1 MTAAAMPR
9 GARAAVWLHGMAGL
23 LWLALALIVRHR
35 GDAVLFLPHGWSM
48 SAQSQSN
55 ALVLLV
61 LATICSQ
68 LAAFG
73 LARLRERS
81 LPGLLSTALL
91 LLLIYLGLVVSP
103 RPITVERS
111 VALTADVGNL
121 GPIRAHQTRYLTPPS
136 AWLRAK
142 GAPLKIPDAFTPQ
155 LYLFRVQP
163 DTDTQNIGF
172 MSCANRTQQRTWL
185 TSGDTTIG
193 LPRADLPVGVH
204 LPAEALSRFCVAGKR
219 LDPALAARLDD
230 AARERLERLSGP
242 ITTSFD
248 PFEIGAAQGRV
259 DIVPGTPHEFTSRGR
274 YLLFLAQGQRSRQ
287 LLPPSVAL
295 YTGQDYFY
303 AANQCD
309 AEYAQFLLAL
319 GVPYPDRAARYLRLE
334 IDGNYDHSAQL
345 ERPEE
350 FPYGLAPRSG
360 PMGCRET
367 LALLDKSDERTSGAL
382 RTYANLF

>member
-1 MTAAAMPR
+1 MTPVAMPS
-9 GARAAVWLHGMAGL
+9 GARAAVWMHGIAGL
-23 LWLALALIVRHR
+23 LWLTLAAIVRHR
-35 GDAVLFLPHGWSM
+35 GDAVLSLPHGWSM

-73 LARLRERS
+73 LARLRGRS
-81 LPGLLSTALL
+81 RPGWMSAALL
-91 LLLIYLGLVVSP
+91 LVLIYLALVVSP

-111 VALTADVGNL
+111 IALTQDVGNL
-121 GPIRAHQTRYLTPPS
+121 GPIQAHQTRYLTPPS
-136 AWLRAK
+136 AWLRPK
-142 GAPLKIPDAFTPQ
+142 GAPLSIPDAFTPQ
-155 LYLFRVQP
+155 MYLFRVQP
-163 DTDTQNIGF
+163 DTDTKNVGF

-185 TSGDTTIG
+185 TSGDTAIG

-204 LPAEALSRFCVAGKR
+204 LPADALSRFCVAGKR

-230 AARERLERLSGP
+230 AARSRLERLSGP
-242 ITTSFD
+242 VTTTFD

-274 YLLFLAQGQRSRQ
+274 YLLFLAQGPRSRQ

-309 AEYAQFLLAL
+309 ADYARFLLAL
-319 GVPYPDRAARYLRLE
+319 GVPYPDRAARYLRTE
-334 IDGNYDHSAQL
+334 IDGLYDHSAQL
-345 ERPEE
+345 ERPDE
-350 FPYGLAPRSG
+350 FPYGLAPRTG
-360 PMGCRET
+360 PIGCRET
-367 LALLDKSDERTSGAL
+367 LALLDKSDERTSGIPRAF
-382 RTYANLF
+382 ANLF

>member
-1 MTAAAMPR
+1 M
-9 GARAAVWLHGMAGL
+9 HGIAGL

-35 GDAVLFLPHGWSM
+35 GDAVLSLPHGWAM
-48 SAQSQSN
+48 GAQSQSN

-73 LARLRERS
+73 WARLRERS
-81 LPGLLSTALL
+81 LPGPVSAALL
-91 LLLIYLGLVVSP
+91 LVLIYLALVVSP
-103 RPITVERS
+103 RPITVERR
-111 VALTADVGNL
+111 VALTPDVGNL
-121 GPIRAHQTRYLTPPS
+121 GPILAHQTRYLTPPS

-142 GAPLKIPDAFTPQ
+142 GAPLNIPDAFTPQ

-163 DTDTQNIGF
+163 DTDTKNVGF

-185 TSGDTTIG
+185 TSGDTAIN

-204 LPAEALSRFCVAGKR
+204 LPAEALSRFCIAGKR
-219 LDPALAARLDD
+219 LDPALAARLDA

-242 ITTSFD
+242 VTTTFD
-248 PFEIGAAQGRV
+248 PFEIGAAQGRI

-274 YLLFLAQGQRSRQ
+274 YLLFLSQGQRSRQ

-309 AEYAQFLLAL
+309 AEYAQFLLAM
-319 GVPYPDRAARYLRLE
+319 GVPYPDRAARYLRME
-334 IDGNYDHSAQL
+334 IDGLYEHSAQL
-345 ERPEE
+345 ERPAE
-350 FPYGLAPRSG
+350 FPYGLAPKAG
-360 PMGCRET
+360 PIGCRDT
-367 LALLDKSDERTSGAL
+367 LVLLDKSDERTSGLPRAL
-382 RTYANLF
+382 ANLF